1 MDLLREWDNV
11 LDNNVSKKMLTWIDQ
26 LGFPLLTVTSEEFG
40 DKEVTLTINQRYYL
54 ESAEETEQGKLWF
67 IPLFISTDAGEQ

>member
-40 DKEVTLTINQRYYL
+40 DQEVTLTINQRY
-54 ESAEETEQGKLWF
+54 
-67 IPLFISTDAGEQ
+67 